1 MSIQSDIVTALA
13 SVAGGRV
20 YPQIAPADAALP
32 FVVYR
37 VLTKNPLGL
46 LTGHGGATQYSVVF
60 ECYAETYAAALTLA
74 GQVTTAVEAAA
85 TLTEYREQSPG
96 EEYEPAV
103 NVFME
108 PVYFGFWHNT

>member
-13 SVAGGRV
+13 SVASGRV
-20 YPQIAPADAALP
+20 YPQVAPAEAALP

-37 VLTKNPLGL
+37 VLSKNPLGL
-46 LTGHGGATQYSVVF
+46 LTGHGGVTQFSVVF
-60 ECYAETYAAALTLA
+60 ECYAATYAAALTLA
-74 GQVTTAVEAAA
+74 GQVATAIEAAA

-96 EEYEPAV
+96 EEYEPV
-103 NVFME
+103 IDVFME